1 MQIVNSHQNNS
12 AKKIVIIDDSSRES
26 NIKKAAKYLSILA
39 VGGGLGYGTK
49 AIVNIFKNKQH
60 SIVVNGEILEYLRRR
75 FDTKPENWEKS
86 PRYYFIKFLDKLMKY
101 DDNIKDEELMLT
113 LKYLILAVVP
123 TSDSFYEQFFGNIIS
138 SILSEIKEQ
147 YKDSYFNVLFNII
160 LSEDASIARKFV
172 TRGISDTDFL
182 EENKKEG
189 FKNGI
194 IRWFKIL
201 NPFSNNTERSKLP
214 VEQAM
219 KIEKY
224 KNGIK
229 KYFSDLSFN
238 FKKIDFSRYSNEAAK
253 EKIKFEK
260 SEKELDENDLNTIKE
275 LYDSTE
281 IDQKI
286 KEGIINQEDSNKN
299 FGGYKLGLLFSDLL
313 LKTTI
318 FQIFG
323 TRQEKNT

>member
-26 NIKKAAKYLSILA
+26 NIKKAAKYLSVLT
-39 VGGGLGYGTK
+39 VGGALGYGTK
-49 AIVNIFKNKQH
+49 AIINIFKNKQH

-75 FDTKPENWEKS
+75 FDTKPENWGKS

-123 TSDSFYEQFFGNIIS
+123 TSDSFYEQFFGNIVS

-147 YKDSYFNVLFNII
+147 YKDSYFNVLFDII

-201 NPFSNNTERSKLP
+201 DPFSNNTERSKLS

-219 KIEKY
+219 KIEKF

-253 EKIKFEK
+253 EKIKIEK
-260 SEKELDENDLNTIKE
+260 NEKELDENDLNTIKE
-275 LYDSTE
+275 LYNSTE
-281 IDQKI
+281 TDQKI
-286 KEGIINQEDSNKN
+286 KDDIINQN
-299 FGGYKLGLLFSDLL
+299 FGGYKLGLLFTNLL
-313 LKTTI
+313 FKTTI

>member
-1 MQIVNSHQNNS
+1 MQIINNHQNNS

-75 FDTKPENWEKS
+75 FDTKPENWQKS

-101 DDNIKDEELMLT
+101 DDNIKDEELILT
-113 LKYLILAVVP
+113 LKYIILAVVP
-123 TSDSFYEQFFGNIIS
+123 TSDSFHEQFFGSIVS
-138 SILSEIKEQ
+138 SILSEIKEKYQ
-147 YKDSYFNVLFNII
+147 DSHFNVLFDII
-160 LSEDASIARKFV
+160 LSENASIARKFV
-172 TRGISDTDFL
+172 TRGISDTGFL
-182 EENKKEG
+182 EESKKEG
-189 FKNGI
+189 LAEGI
-194 IRWFKIL
+194 SRWFKIL
-201 NPFSNNTERSKLP
+201 NPFSNNTERSKLS

-219 KIEKY
+219 KVKD
-224 KNGIK
+224 GIK

-238 FKKIDFSRYSNEAAK
+238 LKKMDLSRYSNEAAK
-253 EKIKFEK
+253 EKIKIEK
-260 SEKELDENDLNTIKE
+260 NEKKLDENDLNTIKE
-275 LYDSTE
+275 LYNSTE

-286 KEGIINQEDSNKN
+286 KDDIINQN

-313 LKTTI
+313 FKTTI

>member
-1 MQIVNSHQNNS
+1 MQIINGHQNNN

-75 FDTKPENWEKS
+75 FDTKPENWQKS

-101 DDNIKDEELMLT
+101 DDNIKDEELILT
-113 LKYLILAVVP
+113 LKYIILAVVP
-123 TSDSFYEQFFGNIIS
+123 TSDSFHEQFFGSIVS
-138 SILSEIKEQ
+138 SILSEIKEKYQ
-147 YKDSYFNVLFNII
+147 DSHFNFLFDII
-160 LSEDASIARKFV
+160 LSENASIARKFV
-172 TRGISDTDFL
+172 TRGISDTGFL
-182 EENKKEG
+182 EESKKEG
-189 FKNGI
+189 LAEGI
-194 IRWFKIL
+194 SRWFKIL
-201 NPFSNNTERSKLP
+201 NPFSNNTERSKLS

-219 KIEKY
+219 KVKD
-224 KNGIK
+224 GIK

-238 FKKIDFSRYSNEAAK
+238 FKKMDLSRYSNEADK

-286 KEGIINQEDSNKN
+286 KKGIINQEDSNQN
-299 FGGYKLGLLFSDLL
+299 FDGYKLGLLFSDLL

-323 TRQEKNT
+323 ARQKKNT